1 MDGQFEQL
9 NMSETQTE
17 WFCRGLVDLANA
29 DGMHETELEV
39 IEEFCRSSQLENV
52 NIEALGAKGF
62 DAAQAA
68 SVLAGDARDAFF
80 TTCFILAYADG
91 QMSDIESDRLKT
103 YASAFDY
110 DAAQFEQA
118 HVHARVFLISSIAA
132 EIKNHV
138 LLAEIGRSFGLN
150 DEQIKFALSGGK

>member
-9 NMSETQTE
+9 NMSDAQTE
-17 WFCRGLVDLANA
+17 WFCRGLIDLANA

-39 IEEFCRSSQLENV
+39 IEEFCRSSQLSNV
-52 NIEALGAKGF
+52 NIEALGALGF

-68 SVLAGDARDAFF
+68 NELTGEARDAFF

-91 QMSDIESDRLKT
+91 QMSEIESERLDT
-103 YASAFDY
+103 YASAFGY
-110 DAAQFEQA
+110 DAAQFEKA

-150 DEQIKFALSGGK
+150 DEQIQYALSGGK

>member
-1 MDGQFEQL
+1 MDGHFEEL
-9 NMSETQTE
+9 NMSETQTQ

-39 IEEFCRSSQLENV
+39 IEEFCRSSQLKDV
-52 NIEALGAKGF
+52 NIDALGTMGF
-62 DAAQAA
+62 DASDAA
-68 SVLAGDARDAFF
+68 AVLTGEARDAFF

-91 QMSDIESDRLKT
+91 QMSDIESERLST
-103 YASAFDY
+103 YATAFGY
-110 DAAQFEQA
+110 DGAQFEQA

-132 EIKNHV
+132 EIKNHT

-150 DEQIKFALSGGK
+150 DEQIQFALSGGE

>member
-9 NMSETQTE
+9 NMSDAQTE
-17 WFCRGLVDLANA
+17 WFCRGLIDLANA

-39 IEEFCRSSQLENV
+39 IEEFCRSSQLSNV
-52 NIEALGAKGF
+52 NIDALGAMGF
-62 DAAQAA
+62 DATQAA
-68 SVLAGDARDAFF
+68 AELTGESRDAFF

-91 QMSDIESDRLKT
+91 QMSDIESERLST
-103 YASAFDY
+103 YASAFGY
-110 DAAQFEQA
+110 DASQFEQA
-118 HVHARVFLISSIAA
+118 HVHARVFLISSLAA

-150 DEQIKFALSGGK
+150 DEQIQYALSGGK